1 MYILGDIGNTE
12 IKICIYSNKLKLL
25 KKKII
30 QTRFLDQK
38 KNDKE
43 FNFLLKS
50 KKKITKILF
59 CSVVP
64 KSYSKLKNF
73 FIKKLNIITY

>member
-50 KKKITKILF
+50 KKKLRKFYFAVL
-59 CSVVP
+59 
-64 KSYSKLKNF
+64 YLKAIQN
-73 FIKKLNIITY
+73 

>member
-30 QTRFLDQK
+30 QNRFLDQK
-38 KNDKE
+38 KTDKE

-50 KKKITKILF
+50 KKKL
-59 CSVVP
+59 
-64 KSYSKLKNF
+64 
-73 FIKKLNIITY
+73 